1 MSKVSPRSYEAKEHA
16 ESYDREKAWYYINHS
31 ILSGLLDRSL
41 FQDLSRLMVPWLVS
55 TVLSTI
61 SDMVANGYLLLHKKV
76 GPSQVSE
83 PFDGKVF
90 LAGQKEG

>member
-1 MSKVSPRSYEAKEHA
+1 MGEGA
-16 ESYDREKAWYYINHS
+16 ESYDREKAWSSINNS

-83 PFDGKVF
+83 PSHGKVF
-90 LAGQKEG
+90 LADKKKDRTENNT